1 MREVELKGV
10 AVDEPAMRAALDRA
24 HAARGFSGSMIDRRY
39 DTPTF
44 ALRARDEVLRMR
56 ITGDGLATRARLD
69 YKGAASYPDGF
80 KVREEIGTGIE
91 DAEVLERILG
101 HLGFV
106 VTREIERQVDVFEL
120 DGATVRF
127 ERYPRLD
134 VLVEVEGPPEAIE
147 RAIATLGVPRT
158 TFTSERLADF
168 VRRFEART
176 GQRAAL
182 CTRELRGEYLYRLDD
197 A

>member
-1 MREVELKGV
+1 MRETELKGV
-10 AVDEPAMRAALDRA
+10 ASDEHAMRAALERA
-24 HAARGFSGSMIDRRY
+24 RAIRAFSGMMIDRRY
-39 DTPTF
+39 DTPAF
-44 ALRARDEVLRMR
+44 DLQSRDEVLRLR
-56 ITGDGLATRARLD
+56 IMGSGSSTRARLD
-69 YKGAASYPDGF
+69 YKSAASYPGGF
-80 KVREEIGTGIE
+80 KVRDEIGTGIE
-91 DAEVLERILG
+91 DAEVLNGILE

-106 VTREIERQVDVFEL
+106 VTREIEREIDVYEL
-120 DGATVRF
+120 DGASVRF

-134 VLVEVEGPPEAIE
+134 VLVEVEGAPDAIE
-147 RAIATLGVPRT
+147 RAIAVLGVPRA

-182 CTRELRGEYLYRLDD
+182 CARELRGDYRYRIDD

>member
-10 AVDEPAMRAALDRA
+10 AVDEPAMRAALARA
-24 HAARGFSGSMIDRRY
+24 SASLGFSGAMIDRRY

-44 ALRARDEVLRMR
+44 ALRARDEVLRLR
-56 ITGDGLATRARLD
+56 ITGDGPAAKARLD

-91 DAEVLERILG
+91 DADALERILG
-101 HLGFV
+101 HLGLV
-106 VTREIERQVDVFEL
+106 VTREIEREVDVYEL

-134 VLVEVEGPPEAIE
+134 VLVEVEGAPAAIE
-147 RAIATLGVPRT
+147 RAIAAMGVPRA

-182 CTRELRGEYLYRLDD
+182 CARELRGEYLYGLDD

>member
-10 AVDEPAMRAALDRA
+10 AVDERAMREALDRA
-24 HAARGFSGSMIDRRY
+24 QAARGFSGSMIDRRY
-39 DTPTF
+39 DTPSF
-44 ALRARDEVLRMR
+44 ALWSRDEVLRIR
-56 ITGDGLATRARLD
+56 ITGNGATARARLD
-69 YKGAASYPDGF
+69 YKSAASYPDGF
-80 KVREEIGTGIE
+80 KVRDEIGTGVE
-91 DAEVLERILG
+91 DAEVLGRILG

-106 VTREIERQVDVFEL
+106 VTREIEREVDVYEL

-134 VLVEVEGPPEAIE
+134 VLVEVEGAPDAIE
-147 RAIATLGVPRT
+147 RAIAILGVPRA
-158 TFTSERLADF
+158 TFTSERLVDF
-168 VRRFEART
+168 VRRYEART

-182 CTRELRGEYLYRLDD
+182 CARELRGDYPYRLDD